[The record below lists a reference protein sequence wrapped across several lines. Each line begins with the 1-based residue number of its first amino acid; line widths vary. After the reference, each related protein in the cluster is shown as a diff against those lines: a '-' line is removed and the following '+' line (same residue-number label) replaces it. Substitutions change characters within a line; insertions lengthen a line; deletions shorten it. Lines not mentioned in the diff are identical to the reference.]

1 MFGQKPK
8 SALIYFLYL
17 CDQIKLLK
25 EMKRQLLSLIL
36 LGMAASLLPAQ
47 PARKLQYHPDG
58 RDIVCHD
65 GTNRYTRAL
74 YGGYT
79 DFRVETSDRPIF
91 ATYRSKHCRN
101 VRFWLTVNGK
111 KTPLEQTT
119 HAEARYNAGK
129 RTYTLTD
136 DAWGTNARLLLTVLA
151 QPDTESAIWLF
162 EPHGLPEDALL
173 SCTVCDILHPNLKRW
188 GDMNS
193 DPANAFDPA
202 PAETNRLTAEWC
214 IGSCKTYAALD
225 CDPQGNYT
233 LSTPTEAEGGRLF
246 DKAMKHHQWLA
257 TNIVFTTPDPYINT
271 LGGALMAAADGAWD
285 GEVWLHGAIVWRMQL
300 NGWRA
305 GFLGDLLGMPE
316 RARSHFDAYAN
327 SQITD
332 IEPVIPSPT
341 PDPEKLLAREAKTW
355 GTQMYSN
362 GYICRYPNRKDVM
375 HHYDMNLNYID
386 ELLLHLEYDADKDY
400 LRKMWPVIKRHLAW
414 EKRNFDPDD
423 DGLYDAYCCIWASD
437 ALYYNGGAVSHST
450 AYNYRALRLAARI
463 CELLGE
469 DPTYYKKEADKTL
482 QAMNERLWLKDR
494 GHWAEYQDL
503 MGLQRKHEHAALWSI
518 YTPIDCG
525 MATPEQAVRA
535 TQYVDACIPH
545 IPVVIA
551 DGNTSKKEKSTKK
564 EITPKKEKSSKKDKP
579 LCQISTTDWLPYD
592 WSINNVAADETMH
605 MALAYFQAGR
615 PEEGFRL
622 IKANIIDQ
630 AYLGG
635 SPGNFGQI
643 SYYDRA
649 RGELYRDFSDNCGIS
664 SRAFI
669 EGLYGIRPDALNGRC
684 YIRPGFPAEWRNAS
698 IETPYMKYTFRREG
712 SKEIYEIEQNFA
724 QPLQIVLRQNNGAG
738 FVETLGTAEKRQ
750 TIVVSRPKQQ
760 PLPHPLITA
769 ETIDGKAWGNNFDDV
784 QTDRLETVDMDAKWN
799 SSVGDIF
806 KNFYLS
812 PRPKVTTL
820 TIPAHGIGEWCH
832 PEMMAD
838 IDDTALRSKV
848 DRDGLLITETL
859 GIPFRSAAKGHNI
872 AYTSLWDNYPDA
884 VTIPLEGKATHAYLL
899 MAGSTNHMQS
909 RIDNG
914 CITVTYTDGTSDR
927 LPLHNPHNWC
937 PIEQDYY
944 EDGAQFHAAQP
955 RPYRID
961 FATARVSR
969 ELMPMGEH
977 YGRPAKG
984 GVAGSYNDRSLEKGA
999 GVILDM
1005 PLNGQKTLKALTVR
1019 TLSNDVVIG
1028 LMGVTLQR

>member
-1 MFGQKPK
+1 
-8 SALIYFLYL
+8 
-17 CDQIKLLK
+17 
-25 EMKRQLLSLIL
+25 MKRLHHLFSVLLLSVSATNTVL
-36 LGMAASLLPAQ
+36 ATAAQ
-47 PARKLQYHPDG
+47 PAPSRTLNYYPEG

-65 GTNRYTRAL
+65 GQNRYTRAL

-91 ATYRSKHCRN
+91 ATYRSRHCRN
-101 VRFWLTVNGK
+101 IRFWLTVNGN
-111 KTPLEQTT
+111 KTALEQTT
-119 HAEARYNAGK
+119 HAEARYCAGK
-129 RTYTLTD
+129 RVYTLTD
-136 DAWGTNARLLLTVLA
+136 DGWGKRARLVLTVLA
-151 QPDTESAIWLF
+151 QTDTESAIWQF
-162 EPHGLPEDALL
+162 EPQGLPQDAVL
-173 SCTVCDILHPNLKRW
+173 SCTVCDILHPDLKRW

-193 DPANAFDPA
+193 DPADAFDPA
-202 PAETNRLTAEWC
+202 PAETNKLTAEWRL
-214 IGSCKTYAALD
+214 GNGKTYAVLD
-225 CDPQGNYT
+225 CDPNGNYT
-233 LSTPTEAEGGRLF
+233 LSNPTEAEGCRLF
-246 DKAMKHHQWLA
+246 DKAMEHHEWLA

-305 GFLGDLLGMPE
+305 GFLGNLLGLPD
-316 RARSHFDAYAN
+316 RAVSHFNAYAN
-327 SQITD
+327 SQVTD
-332 IEPVIPSPT
+332 VEPIIPNPT

-362 GYICRYPNRKDVM
+362 GYIGRYPNRKDVM

-386 ELLLHLEYDADKDY
+386 ELLLHLEYDANPDY
-400 LRKMWPVIKRHLAW
+400 LRKMWPVIKLHLAW

-450 AYNYRALRLAARI
+450 AYNYRTLRLAARI
-463 CELLGE
+463 CEILGE

-482 QAMNERLWLKDR
+482 KAMNERLWLKER

-503 MGLQRKHEHAALWSI
+503 MGLKRRHEHAALWSI

-525 MATPEQAVRA
+525 MATPEQAIRA
-535 TQYVDACIPH
+535 TQYVDSCIPH
-545 IPVVIA
+545 IPVIIKGVKP
-551 DGNTSKKEKSTKK
+551 SKKEKT
-564 EITPKKEKSSKKDKP
+564 

-615 PEEGFRL
+615 NDEGFAL
-622 IKANIIDQ
+622 IKANIMDQ

-643 SYYDRA
+643 SYYDKA

-684 YIRPGFPAEWRNAS
+684 YIRPGFPAEWKHAS
-698 IETPYMKYTFRREG
+698 IQTPYMKYTFRREG
-712 SKEIYEIEQNFA
+712 NKEIYEIEQNFA
-724 QPLQIVLRQNNGAG
+724 QPLQIVLRQNTGVG
-738 FVETLGTAEKRQ
+738 YVETEGTTEKKQ
-750 TIVVSRPKQQ
+750 TIIVSRAKQQ
-760 PLPHPLITA
+760 PLPRPLITA
-769 ETIDGKAWGNNFDDV
+769 KHIGGKAWGNNFDDV
-784 QTDRLETVDMDAKWN
+784 QTDRLEPVCMDKKWN
-799 SSVGDIF
+799 SSVSDIF

-812 PRPKVTTL
+812 PRPRVTTL
-820 TIPAHGIGEWCH
+820 QIPVHGIGEWCH
-832 PEMMAD
+832 PEAMAD
-838 IDDTALRSKV
+838 IDDIALRRKI
-848 DRDGLLITETL
+848 DRNGLLTTETL

-884 VTIPLEGKATHAYLL
+884 VTIPLEGRASHAYLL
-899 MAGSTNHMQS
+899 MAGSTNYMQS

-914 CITVTYTDGTSDR
+914 LVIVRYTDNSADT
-927 LPLHNPHNWC
+927 LHLHNPHNWC

-944 EDGAQFHAAQP
+944 EDGLAFHAAQP

-977 YGRPAKG
+977 YGRPAAS
-984 GVAGSYNDRSLEKGA
+984 GVAGSYNDRSFEKGA
-999 GVILDM
+999 GIILDM
-1005 PLNGQKTLKALTVR
+1005 PLNAEKTLKELTLR

-1028 LMGVTLQR
+1028 LMGVTLQRTK